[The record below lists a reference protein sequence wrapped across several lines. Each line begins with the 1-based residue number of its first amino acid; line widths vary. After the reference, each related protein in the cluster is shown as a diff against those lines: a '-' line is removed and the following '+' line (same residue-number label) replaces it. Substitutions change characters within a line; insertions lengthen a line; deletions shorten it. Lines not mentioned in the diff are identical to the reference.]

1 MEYIMKVLIT
11 GSSGL
16 ARSLSDKIT
25 RASLFDINIVNEAR
39 IEDLLLW
46 ESWEWNEYDAFINCA
61 HVDFEQCNLL
71 MKCFL
76 AMGQDPNKTIINISS
91 RAAQPNISKGY
102 LYAAQKAALNH
113 LSTNLVY
120 NSDKRCRITTVNLGL
135 LEHQDLPSVGYPEVS
150 RWIYD
155 HLKSSS
161 EMDVPEITIQNR
173 ANYQGVQSDKETL
186 RDIERMTK

>member
-1 MEYIMKVLIT
+1 MKVIIT

-25 RASLFDINIVNEAR
+25 RASLFDVNIVNEAR

-135 LEHQDLPSVGYPEVS
+135 LEHQDLPSVGYHEVS

-155 HLKSSS
+155 HPKASS
-161 EMDVPEITIQNR
+161 ETDVPEITIQNR

-186 RDIERMTK
+186 RDIKRMTK